1 MRPTENSVR
10 LCNTIECA
18 KRLGLCRMTVDK
30 ICSLY
35 LDNKPIDL
43 TREMKR
49 LFLNPNKSG
58 TMFLENPRLFNGEV
72 VLGYKPNTGI
82 SQSLNNLRI
91 SKERMK
97 KIKRRQ
103 IGQSGF

>member
-1 MRPTENSVR
+1 
-10 LCNTIECA
+10 
-18 KRLGLCRMTVDK
+18 MTVDK